1 MEPLWNL
8 RPAADS
14 DIPFILSS
22 WLHGYRK
29 ASVTSG
35 ISNTIYFK
43 SHEALLKN
51 LLRVSNIVV
60 ACAKDNPDQIF
71 GYVVSEYDGISLTV
85 HWLYIKQPFRGLGMA
100 RSLMGVI
107 RDTTYQVEWH
117 TSRTRPSGLLGP
129 VSVYNPYLL
138 YKHV

>member
-8 RPAADS
+8 RPAAES

-43 SHEALLKN
+43 SHEQLLKN
-51 LLRVSNIVV
+51 LLGSANVVV
-60 ACAKDNPDQIF
+60 ACALDNPDQIF
-71 GYVVSEYDGISLTV
+71 GYAVFECDTINLTA
-85 HWLYIKQPFRGLGMA
+85 HWIYVKQPFRALGMG
-100 RSLMGVI
+100 RHLMSEV
-107 RDTTYQVEWH
+107 RTSPHQVEWH
-117 TSRTRPSGLLGP
+117 TARTRPSSLLAN
-129 VSVYNPYLL
+129 SNYSPYRLWS
-138 YKHV
+138 YA